1 MATEPGD
8 RIEMTSRRRTVRRCS
23 ATALRGALG
32 AVMGVSALMLVVATL
47 AQEAQPPS
55 PVPGQAPLQ
64 APGPAPSQAPNESSS
79 NPSQSPAF
87 QPGFIDALGRWLEEG
102 ASKLKSGVQG
112 AREQVDQLGSKARE
126 AAKDATGAVGS
137 LPNAR
142 AVTARERCA
151 PAANGA
157 PDCQTAAV
165 TLCRG
170 KGFQTGKS
178 LDTQTEQK
186 CSAKFLLE
194 GRAPNASDCPPEMFV
209 TRAMCQ

>member
-1 MATEPGD
+1 MTMLPGS
-8 RIEMTSRRRTVRRCS
+8 IVRRV
-23 ATALRGALG
+23 ALRACVGTGVLLL
-32 AVMGVSALMLVVATL
+32 VMSAA
-47 AQEAQPPS
+47 AQQPQPPI
-55 PVPGQAPLQ
+55 PTPGQAAPFQ
-64 APGPAPSQAPNESSS
+64 SPGPPPTQPPGEAGN
-79 NPSQSPAF
+79 NPASAPAF
-87 QPGFIDALGRWLEEG
+87 RPGFIDAIGRWFEEG
-102 ASKLKSGVQG
+102 ANKLKSSVQG

-126 AAKDATGAVGS
+126 AAKDATGTVGA

-151 PAANGA
+151 PAPNGA
-157 PDCQTAAV
+157 PDCQAAAV

-186 CSAKFLLE
+186 CSGKFLLE
-194 GRAPNASDCPPEMFV
+194 GRAPNSSDCPTELFV

>member
-1 MATEPGD
+1 M
-8 RIEMTSRRRTVRRCS
+8 
-23 ATALRGALG
+23 
-32 AVMGVSALMLVVATL
+32 
-47 AQEAQPPS
+47 
-55 PVPGQAPLQ
+55 
-64 APGPAPSQAPNESSS
+64 PADSGS
-79 NPSQSPAF
+79 NPGANPGSSPPAF
-87 QPGFIDALGRWLEEG
+87 QPGFIDAVGRWFEEG

-137 LPNAR
+137 LPGAR

-151 PAANGA
+151 PSANGA

-186 CSAKFLLE
+186 CSGKFLLE
-194 GRAPNASDCPPEMFV
+194 GRAPNAADCPTELFV

>member
-1 MATEPGD
+1 MTRLPGSSV
-8 RIEMTSRRRTVRRCS
+8 SR
-23 ATALRGALG
+23 AALCGLVGAC
-32 AVMGVSALMLVVATL
+32 ALMLATPAL
-47 AQEAQPPS
+47 AQQPQPPS
-55 PVPGQAPLQ
+55 PAPGQAAPFQ
-64 APGPAPSQAPNESSS
+64 SPGPAPTQPPAEAGNGPASP
-79 NPSQSPAF
+79 PAF
-87 QPGFIDALGRWLEEG
+87 QPGLIDALGRWLEEG
-102 ASKLKSGVQG
+102 ANKLKSGVQG
-112 AREQVDQLGSKARE
+112 AQEKVDQLGSKARE
-126 AAKDATGAVGS
+126 AAKDATGTVGA

-157 PDCQTAAV
+157 PDCQAAAV

-186 CSAKFLLE
+186 CSGKFLLE
-194 GRAPNASDCPPEMFV
+194 GRAPNAADCPTELFV

>member
-8 RIEMTSRRRTVRRCS
+8 RIEMTSRRRTAQRCS
-23 ATALRGALG
+23 ATAWRGAL
-32 AVMGVSALMLVVATL
+32 ATVMGASVLMLAVATL
-47 AQEAQPPS
+47 AQEVQPPS
-55 PVPGQAPLQ
+55 PVPGQAPFQ
-64 APGPAPSQAPNESSS
+64 APGPAPSQAPNDAGANPGSS
-79 NPSQSPAF
+79 PPAF
-87 QPGFIDALGRWLEEG
+87 QPGFIDAIGRWFEEG
-102 ASKLKSGVQG
+102 TSKLKSGVQG

-126 AAKDATGAVGS
+126 AAKDATGA
-137 LPNAR
+137 LPGAR

-151 PAANGA
+151 PSANGA

-186 CSAKFLLE
+186 CSGKFLLE
-194 GRAPNASDCPPEMFV
+194 GRAPNATDCPTELFV

>member
-1 MATEPGD
+1 
-8 RIEMTSRRRTVRRCS
+8 MTTLPSRTGLR
-23 ATALRGALG
+23 AALH
-32 AVMGVSALMLVVATL
+32 AVAGFCALMLAISAP
-47 AQEAQPPS
+47 AQETQPP
-55 PVPGQAPLQ
+55 GAAPFQ
-64 APGPAPSQAPNESSS
+64 GPGPAPTQAPNQAPNQGANDPAAPGAS
-79 NPSQSPAF
+79 PPAF
-87 QPGFIDALGRWLEEG
+87 KPGFIDAVGRWLEEG

-112 AREQVDQLGSKARE
+112 AREQVDQFGSKARE
-126 AAKDATGAVGS
+126 AAKDATGAVGA

-157 PDCQTAAV
+157 PDCQAAAV

-186 CSAKFLLE
+186 CSGKFLLE
-194 GRAPNASDCPPEMFV
+194 GRAPNTTDCPTELFV